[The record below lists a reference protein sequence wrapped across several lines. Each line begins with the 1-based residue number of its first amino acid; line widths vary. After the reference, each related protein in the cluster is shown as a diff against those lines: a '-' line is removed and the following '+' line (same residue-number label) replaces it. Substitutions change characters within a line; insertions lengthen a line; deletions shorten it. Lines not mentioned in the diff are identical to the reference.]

1 MAFKMKGSPMQR
13 NFGIESP
20 VKLDQ
25 TLINA
30 ATAAARA
37 GITDPNAQQEV
48 NNRIMNARRQ
58 GMDAIASGVSEG
70 LMELGSGV
78 GEALSGDDDNGKN
91 GKNKKKNKKDKDN
104 KKSKDS
110 KNKKNGWLKNLF
122 KKK

>member
-13 NFGIESP
+13 NFGIGSP

-30 ATAAARA
+30 ATAAAKA
-37 GITDPNAQQEV
+37 GITDPNAQQEI

-58 GMDAIASGVSEG
+58 GMDEIASGVSEG
-70 LMELGSGV
+70 LMELGSGI
-78 GEALSGDDDNGKN
+78 GKALSGDDDNGKN
-91 GKNKKKNKKDKDN
+91 GKNKKDKDN